1 MPLTLD
7 NNKSKSEFRVKR
19 EQKLSRRLFVFTSL
33 MFLGLLLWQSISSSL
48 LHKSYQQSLMKSV
61 TENIRNDYQRY
72 FNELRVEIDAFQ
84 QKYRQEISQL
94 NTSKDKSSE
103 EDYMRVLKPLLTSI
117 KHTRLFAIIDEN
129 GDGVLK
135 HITGNFLPSCEKEIT
150 LTISQQK
157 QEHLFL
163 HRTKNSVHFDL
174 LQPLLTNNAQGQ
186 FFFVAFNPDVLQELL
201 IKYQLPHQQLFIM
214 RTDKIGKIELT
225 TENTEHN
232 YQKMMMSVD
241 EIESF
246 SYSSP
251 ITGTKWQLAIRLDE
265 KYNTDIFIQGILKA
279 FIIWLVLTF
288 FIYAFYRVEKKRLKK
303 QHVLRQALA
312 YKDNYD
318 SLTGLDNRASFH
330 KHLTQLINLNLE
342 QQGVAFHIDIDQ
354 FQVINNTYGYAAGD
368 KYLYQLSI
376 ALKDFL
382 PQNAIISRLTNDEF
396 AILLAELNYDE
407 AKSYAHEIRKF
418 ISQMHISQLPQD
430 ISITASLGALVL
442 DETQL
447 NSEQV
452 LASLAQ
458 AVSLA
463 KQKGRNRVQL
473 YQSDDKLLTQH
484 AQEMASIH
492 DLALALENNHLVLF
506 RQEIKALQ
514 KQQENNQHFE
524 VLVRMKTESGDL
536 KPPGHFIPAAE
547 KYGLIQQLDRW
558 VIAATFQA
566 ISENKADTN
575 DYSIN
580 LSGLTLADRDIY
592 DYVEFMFKK
601 HQISPKRI
609 CFEITET
616 YAITHLK
623 SALHFIN
630 QMKTLGC
637 FFSLD
642 DFGSGLSSFSYLQK
656 LPVDIIKIDGNF
668 VHDIHQ
674 NKVNRIFVEN
684 IQRTAVAMGK
694 RTVAEFI
701 ESEEIANILIDIGI
715 SYGQGYHLH
724 QPEFWFQLNE
734 KK

>member
-7 NNKSKSEFRVKR
+7 NNNKPEFRAKR

-33 MFLGLLLWQSISSSL
+33 MFLGLLLWQSISSSV

-94 NTSKDKSSE
+94 NTSADKANE
-103 EDYMRVLKPLLTSI
+103 EDYMKVLKPLLTSI

-135 HITGNFLPSCEKEIT
+135 HITGNFLPSCEKEIA

-163 HRTKNSVHFDL
+163 HRSKSSVHFDL
-174 LQPLLTNNAQGQ
+174 LQPLLTNNGKGH

-214 RTDKIGKIELT
+214 RTDKVGKIELT
-225 TENTEHN
+225 TENTEQN

-241 EIESF
+241 EIENF
-246 SYSSP
+246 SYSTP
-251 ITGTKWQLAIRLDE
+251 IAGTKWQLAIRLDE
-265 KYNTDIFIQGILKA
+265 KYNSEIFFQGIIKA
-279 FIIWLVLTF
+279 IVIWLVLTF
-288 FIYAFYRVEKKRLKK
+288 FIYAFYRIEKKRLKK
-303 QHVLRQALA
+303 QHVLKQALA

-330 KHLTQLINLNLE
+330 KHLVQSINANLE

-354 FQVINNTYGYAAGD
+354 FQIINNTYGYAAGD
-368 KYLYQLSI
+368 KYLYQLSVS
-376 ALKDFL
+376 LKEFL
-382 PQNAIISRLTNDEF
+382 PDNAIISRLTNDEF
-396 AILLAELNYDE
+396 ALLLPELNYDN

-430 ISITASLGALVL
+430 ISITASVGAVVL
-442 DETQL
+442 DNKQL

-492 DLALALENNHLVLF
+492 DLALALENNHLVLY
-506 RQEIKALQ
+506 RQEIKTLQ
-514 KQQENNQHFE
+514 NQKEDNLHYE
-524 VLVRMKTESGDL
+524 VLVRMNTAGGEL
-536 KPPGHFIPAAE
+536 KAPGYFIPAAE
-547 KYGLIQQLDRW
+547 KYGLIKQLDRW
-558 VIAATFQA
+558 VIAATFKA
-566 ISENKADTN
+566 ISENESDTN
-575 DYSIN
+575 HYSIN
-580 LSGLTLADRDIY
+580 VSGLTLADRDIY
-592 DYVEFMFKK
+592 DYVELMFKT
-601 HQISPKRI
+601 HQVSPTRI

-623 SALHFIN
+623 SALHFIS
-630 QMKTLGC
+630 QMKALGC
-637 FFSLD
+637 YFSLD

-656 LPVDIIKIDGNF
+656 LPVDIIKIDGSF
-668 VHDIHQ
+668 VHDIHK

-694 RTVAEFI
+694 KTVAEFI
-701 ESEEIANILIDIGI
+701 ESEEIANILIEIGV

-724 QPEFWFQLNE
+724 KPEFWFELSQQ
-734 KK
+734 K

>member
-7 NNKSKSEFRVKR
+7 NNNFEYRAQR

-33 MFLGLLLWQSISSSL
+33 MFLGLLLWQSISSSQ
-48 LHKSYQQSLMKSV
+48 LHKSYQQSLMKAV

-84 QKYRQEISQL
+84 QKYRHEISQL
-94 NTSKDKSSE
+94 NISADKASE
-103 EDYMRVLKPLLTSI
+103 ADYMQVFEPLLSSI
-117 KHTRLFAIIDEN
+117 DHSRLFAIIDEN
-129 GDGVLK
+129 GGGVLK

-150 LTISQQK
+150 STINQQK
-157 QEHLFL
+157 QERLFL
-163 HRTKNSVHFDL
+163 HRSKSSVHFDL
-174 LQPLLTNNAQGQ
+174 LQPLVTSEDAKR

-201 IKYQLPHQQLFIM
+201 IKYQLPHQQLFLM
-214 RTDKIGKIELT
+214 RTDKVGKIELT
-225 TENTEHN
+225 TEHS

-241 EIESF
+241 EIDSF
-246 SYSSP
+246 SYSTT
-251 ITGTKWQLAIRLDE
+251 IADTRWKLAIRLDE
-265 KYNTDIFIQGILKA
+265 KYNTEIFIQGIVKA
-279 FIIWLVLTF
+279 FLIWLVLTF
-288 FIYAFYRVEKKRLKK
+288 FMFAFHRIEKKRLKK
-303 QHVLRQALA
+303 HDVLRQALA

-318 SLTGLDNRASFH
+318 SLTGLDNRSSFH
-330 KHLTQLINLNLE
+330 KHLMQSISKNLP

-354 FQVINNTYGYAAGD
+354 FQVINNTYGYATGD
-368 KYLYQLSI
+368 KYLSQLSI
-376 ALKDFL
+376 SLKEFL
-382 PQNAIISRLTNDEF
+382 PHNAIISRLANDEF
-396 AILLAELNYDE
+396 AILLPELSYNDT
-407 AKSYAHEIRKF
+407 KSYAHEIRKF

-430 ISITASLGALVL
+430 ITITASVGAVVL
-442 DETQL
+442 DAKQL

-492 DLALALENNHLVLF
+492 DLALALENNRLVLY
-506 RQEIKALQ
+506 RQEIIALQ
-514 KQQENNQHFE
+514 DHNEDNQHFE
-524 VLVRMKTESGDL
+524 ILVRMKTTDGEL
-536 KPPGHFIPAAE
+536 KAPSYFIPAAE
-547 KYGLIQQLDRW
+547 KYGLIKQLDRW
-558 VIAATFQA
+558 VIETTFKA
-566 ISENKADTN
+566 ISENEADTN

-592 DYVEFMFKK
+592 DYVKLMFKK
-601 HQISPKRI
+601 HQVSPKRI

-623 SALHFIN
+623 SALHFIT
-630 QMKTLGC
+630 QMKELGC

-656 LPVDIIKIDGNF
+656 LPVDIIKIDGHF

-724 QPEFWFQLNE
+724 KPEFWFELKQQ
-734 KK
+734 K

>member
-1 MPLTLD
+1 
-7 NNKSKSEFRVKR
+7 
-19 EQKLSRRLFVFTSL
+19 
-33 MFLGLLLWQSISSSL
+33 
-48 LHKSYQQSLMKSV
+48 MKAV

-72 FNELRVEIDAFQ
+72 FNELRLEIDAFQ
-84 QKYRQEISQL
+84 QKYRLEISQL
-94 NTSKDKSSE
+94 NSSADKASE
-103 EDYMRVLKPLLTSI
+103 KDYMAVLQLLTSSI
-117 KHTRLFAIIDEN
+117 KYTRLFAIIDEN

-135 HITGNFLPSCEKEIT
+135 HITGDFLPSCEKEIAS
-150 LTISQQK
+150 TISEQK

-163 HRTKNSVHFDL
+163 HHSKSSVHFDL
-174 LQPLLTNNAQGQ
+174 LQPLISNNETKQ

-201 IKYQLPHQQLFIM
+201 IKYQLPHQQLFLM

-225 TENTEHN
+225 TENTEKS
-232 YQKMMMSVD
+232 YQKMIMSAD
-241 EIESF
+241 EIDDF
-246 SYSSP
+246 SYSTEIS
-251 ITGTKWQLAIRLDE
+251 GTKWQLAIRLDE
-265 KYNTDIFIQGILKA
+265 KYNTEIFIQGIVKA
-279 FIIWLVLTF
+279 FLIWLVLTF
-288 FIYAFYRVEKKRLKK
+288 FIYAFYRLEKKRLKK
-303 QHVLRQALA
+303 HDVLRQALA

-318 SLTGLDNRASFH
+318 SLTGLDNRSSFH
-330 KHLTQLINLNLE
+330 KHLLQSISQNLAHR
-342 QQGVAFHIDIDQ
+342 GVAFHIDIDQ
-354 FQVINNTYGYAAGD
+354 FQVINNTYGYATGD
-368 KYLYQLSI
+368 KYLSQLSI
-376 ALKDFL
+376 ALKEFL
-382 PQNAIISRLTNDEF
+382 PLNAVISRLANDEF
-396 AILLAELNYDE
+396 AILLPELSYDE
-407 AKSYAHEIRKF
+407 TKSFAHKIRKF

-430 ISITASLGALVL
+430 ITITASVGAVVL
-442 DETQL
+442 DDKLL

-473 YQSDDKLLTQH
+473 YQSDDKLLIQH

-492 DLALALENNHLVLF
+492 DLAVALENNQLVLY
-506 RQEIKALQ
+506 RQEIRALQ
-514 KQQENNQHFE
+514 NQDEGNQHFE
-524 VLVRMKTESGDL
+524 VLVRMKMADGEL
-536 KPPGHFIPAAE
+536 KAPGYFIPAAE
-547 KYGLIQQLDRW
+547 KYGLIKQLDRW
-558 VIAATFQA
+558 VIAATFKA
-566 ISENKADTN
+566 ISENEADTN

-592 DYVEFMFKK
+592 DYVELMFKK
-601 HQISPKRI
+601 YQISPKRI

-630 QMKTLGC
+630 EMKKLGC

-656 LPVDIIKIDGNF
+656 LPVDIIKIDGTF
-668 VHDIHQ
+668 IHDIHQ

-715 SYGQGYHLH
+715 TYGQGYYLH
-724 QPEFWFQLNE
+724 KPEFWYQLNQR
-734 KK
+734 K